1 MQFSPTASSKWW
13 RNKRFRCQY
22 WWVRNKSALRSIFW
36 ITAVVHVWPRRS
48 SSGGG
53 LASGGW
59 LRVLSHP
66 VHCIVTSHPVY
77 CIARYTPILCIAL
90 HSRTLSIALYSLM
103 YCNAHSDA
111 SVLLNAL
118 KCIKNVKNI
127 WTLSVPPLANP
138 HPHLRT
144 LTRTGNNCVDN
155 HILGNLS
162 CPGKIHQFVTT
173 FGGVNF

>member
-90 HSRTLSIALYSLM
+90 HCILAPCPLHCILSCIVMHTVTPAFSSM
-103 YCNAHSDA
+103 HWNAHQSSTGHLTA
-111 SVLLNAL
+111 RTPQ
-118 KCIKNVKNI
+118 IKTYYNYDGVGMV
-127 WTLSVPPLANP
+127 SF
-138 HPHLRT
+138 
-144 LTRTGNNCVDN
+144 
-155 HILGNLS
+155 S
-162 CPGKIHQFVTT
+162 CFLIPSRPAGRRPARA
-173 FGGVNF
+173 